1 MKLSELNSEIE
12 EQIHEAMSDITGP
25 DIDESDFFDL
35 CDSASNVLTFAVN
48 SLARPGEGRDP
59 LEREKRIKDVQEIL
73 KSPDNLKH
81 YLKSAMRTFLA
92 EKFGESKKDALDELI
107 DGSVDEYFASSE

>member
-12 EQIHEAMSDITGP
+12 EQIHEALSDITGP

-48 SLARPGEGRDP
+48 SLARPGEGCDP